1 MRRMRWLSFIGLIAV
16 ALAGCGGSDESGGA
30 EGELGEAAKAACTGA
45 ALSGA
50 PRLPASFPEVAG
62 ATYTQQST
70 QGPTEVIEGY
80 YEGDI
85 QHAHDAYKSAFEQ
98 AGYTVLFDEVEERDS
113 EVAWKGEGRSGQV
126 ALRDEC
132 GEDDR
137 IYVKV
142 TNRPA

>member
-1 MRRMRWLSFIGLIAV
+1 MRRMRWLLFIGLIVV
-16 ALAGCGGSDESGGA
+16 ALAGCGGSDESGDE
-30 EGELGEAAKAACTGA
+30 EGELSEAAKAACTSA

-50 PRLPASFPEVAG
+50 PRLPASFPKVAG
-62 ATYTQQST
+62 ATYTQQRT

>member
-1 MRRMRWLSFIGLIAV
+1 MRRMRWFLFLGLILV
-16 ALAGCGGSDESGGA
+16 ALAGCGGSNES
-30 EGELGEAAKAACTGA
+30 EGEEELSEAAKGACTGS
-45 ALSGA
+45 ALSEA
-50 PRLPASFPEVAG
+50 PKLPAGFPKVEG
-62 ATYTQQST
+62 ATYTQQKT

-80 YEGDI
+80 FEGDI

-98 AGYTVLFDEVEERDS
+98 AGYTVLFDEVEESDS
-113 EVAWKGEGRSGQV
+113 EVAWKGQGRSGQV

-142 TNRPA
+142 TNRPAA